1 MSFHITDRLLAL
13 LLTIALS
20 VLCAGCDYLLK
31 RAGTFPQPFLAREF
45 WLGFAGYGLSA
56 FGWVFALQHLK
67 LATLGAIY
75 CLALIILL
83 AVGGVLVF
91 GETLNRT
98 EVIGLILGCV
108 SILLLARFA

>member
-1 MSFHITDRLLAL
+1 MTDRLLAL
-13 LLTIALS
+13 LLTVGLS

-31 RAGTFPQPFLAREF
+31 RAGTFPQPFLTREF
-45 WLGFAGYGLSA
+45 WLGFSGYGLSA

-75 CLALIILL
+75 CLAIILML
-83 AVGGVLVF
+83 AIGGVLIF

-98 EVIGLILGCV
+98 EILGLILGCV
-108 SILLLARFA
+108 AILLLARFA